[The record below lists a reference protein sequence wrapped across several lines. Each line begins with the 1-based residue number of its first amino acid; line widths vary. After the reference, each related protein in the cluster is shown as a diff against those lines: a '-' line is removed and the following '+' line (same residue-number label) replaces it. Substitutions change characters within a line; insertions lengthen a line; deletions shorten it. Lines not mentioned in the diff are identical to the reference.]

1 MDKTRGVRYFYQE
14 RGKVVNEKSTSEKR
28 INAGLQCLLTITS
41 YYGMAIDA
49 QGLVHD
55 LGLEGIDWTPQDIVR
70 AAKKISFKSRIVKVN
85 AYALCKMAVPAI
97 ILTKDNGF
105 AILAK
110 AQEEKVLI
118 LHAFEKSPS
127 MMTLEELEELWNGE
141 MILLIPRNHKLRDV
155 KFGFKWFIPSILKY
169 KRPLLE
175 VLLAALIMQIFSIC
189 SPLVTQSVIDKVLV
203 HNSLSTLDVL
213 AIALLVMLVFESLLS
228 IVRNYILVHTT
239 SKIDVILSCRL
250 IHHLFRLPLRYF
262 ESRRVGDTVAR
273 VRELENIRRFLTGV
287 PMMTLIDSLFLVLYV
302 VILFHYSVILAWI
315 TLAAVPI
322 LAIISAAVTPL
333 LRDRLNDKFNCGAES
348 QSYLVEAVTGVQ
360 TIKSF
365 AIEPTVQKK
374 WEGLLADYTTAGFK
388 TSILSGTAGAVA
400 KFVQR
405 LFDIIILWYG
415 AKLVMAGSLT
425 IGQLVAFRMLA
436 GRVSEPV
443 MRLVQMWQDFQQ
455 TSISVERLGDIFNSK
470 MEQAPKSNV
479 TRLPNVQGFIKFENV
494 NFRYVVD
501 GPEIIKDMSFVIKP
515 NSVIGVVGR
524 SGSGKSTISKLI
536 QRLYL
541 PEAGKILIDGIDIAT
556 ADPVW
561 LRRQI
566 GIVLQE
572 NFLFNASVRE
582 NIALQNPAASMEE
595 IIRVAKIAGAHD
607 FITELP
613 EGYDTK
619 VGEKGLGLS
628 GGQKQRIAIARALL
642 CNPRILIFD
651 EATSALDY
659 ESESIIQK
667 NLESICKGRTVLIIA
682 HRLSTLRN
690 ADAIMVIEKGKLVE
704 YGPKQKLIEAKGLF
718 WHLLKQQSEI

>member
-1 MDKTRGVRYFYQE
+1 MNEE
-14 RGKVVNEKSTSEKR
+14 RTSEKR
-28 INAGLQCLLTITS
+28 MDAGLQCLVTIAS
-41 YYGMAIDA
+41 YYGIPVDA
-49 QGLVHD
+49 EGLIHT
-55 LGLEGIDWTPQDIVR
+55 LGLEGRQITPQDFLR
-70 AAKKISFKSRIVKVN
+70 AAKRVNFKCQMTKVN
-85 AYALCKMAVPAI
+85 IYALEKMTLPAV
-97 ILTKDNGF
+97 LMTKDNSF
-105 AILAK
+105 VILARMQQDK
-110 AQEEKVLI
+110 ALVLYP
-118 LHAFEKSPS
+118 FEKAPRLL
-127 MMTLEELEELWNGE
+127 TYDELQEIWDGE
-141 MILLIPRNHKLRDV
+141 IILLIPRNQKLRDV

-175 VLLAALIMQIFSIC
+175 VLLAALIMQILSIC

-213 AIALLVMLVFESLLS
+213 AIALLAMLVFETVLS
-228 IVRNYILVHTT
+228 MARNYIMVHTT

-250 IHHLFRLPLRYF
+250 INHLFRLPLRYF

-287 PMMTLIDSLFLVLYV
+287 PMMTLIDSMFLIVYV
-302 VILFHYSVILAWI
+302 VILFQYSAILTWI

-322 LAIISAAVTPL
+322 LAIISAVVTPV
-333 LRDRLNDKFNCGAES
+333 LRDRLNTQFNCGAES

-365 AIEPTVQKK
+365 AIEPSVQKK

-388 TSILSGTAGAVA
+388 TSILSGTAGAIA
-400 KFVQR
+400 KFIQR
-405 LFDIIILWYG
+405 LFDVIILWYG
-415 AKLVMAGSLT
+415 AKLAMDGALS

-443 MRLVQMWQDFQQ
+443 MRLVQMWQEFQQ

-470 MEQAPKSNV
+470 TEQAPKSNMM
-479 TRLPNVQGFIKFENV
+479 RLPNVQGLIKFEKV
-494 NFRYVVD
+494 NFRYAVG
-501 GPEIIKDMSFVIKP
+501 GPEIIKDMSFMIKP
-515 NSVIGVVGR
+515 NSVIGIVGR

-541 PEAGKILIDGIDIAT
+541 PESGKIMIDGIDIAT

-566 GIVLQE
+566 GVVLQE
-572 NFLFNASVRE
+572 NFLFNATVRE
-582 NIALQNPAASMEE
+582 NIALQNPAASMQE
-595 IIRVAKIAGAHD
+595 IVNAAKIAGAHE

-642 CNPRILIFD
+642 CNPKILIFD

-667 NLESICKGRTVLIIA
+667 NLKTICQGRTVLIIA
-682 HRLSTLRN
+682 HRLSTLRD
-690 ADAIMVIEKGKLVE
+690 ADAIMVVEKGRVVE